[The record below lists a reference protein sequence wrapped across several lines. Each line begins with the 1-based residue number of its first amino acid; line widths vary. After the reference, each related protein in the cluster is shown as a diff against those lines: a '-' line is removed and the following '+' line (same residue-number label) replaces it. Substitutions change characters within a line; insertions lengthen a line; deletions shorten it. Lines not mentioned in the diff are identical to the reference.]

1 MSSEDRA
8 CMELQAWTLRSLL
21 EQLERQEAEDEASS
35 ISGEFL
41 RLKNQSTKY
50 RADKTF
56 PTKSA
61 ENQENI
67 KKNRYKDIV
76 PYDHSRVPLSLRT
89 SSHDGDYINASFIQ
103 GVGGPRAYIA
113 TQGPLPHTLVDFFRM
128 IWEFNIQVVVMAC
141 REFEMGKK
149 KCERYWPLP
158 EEPPFVCQAFSV
170 CCESEEHKGDYL
182 TRTLEVTFNSCSRTL
197 KQLHYVHWPD
207 HGIPDSIPPILE
219 MLAEMRF
226 YQPHD
231 DVPICIHCS
240 AGCGRTGV
248 LCAID
253 FTWTLLKNR
262 MIPSDFNIYN
272 LVHQMRTQRQ
282 SLVQTKEQYKLVYG
296 AIRLLFTRFLRQMEE
311 EQTDPAPPV
320 LQAKHG
326 PPEWMDDLREDE
338 EDAPQQHLSS
348 SSDGDDVIASPEWQ
362 QQHATHSHL
371 EAEASGLTVE
381 DPYFEAFEEVGRW
394 EGEVPLIHLEEQT
407 EQHCSSST
415 VSGDE
420 DDPPPLPERTPES
433 YLLAAPEGDAAPGP
447 LSLIVPPGEV
457 TAGGPPSPVPP
468 LPERTPESFVLAVDP
483 DQPQQ
488 ESVTPYVNL
497 DRLGLSSEW
506 SGTSS
511 PAAHRPERD
520 SWSRSKSLRTKA
532 PSHAPAL
539 RPILAPPLPPP
550 TQPESL
556 TPPLPEQTSF
566 ILQTENGEF
575 WNVKT
580 VCFWFGV
587 SRLVQVLQNSGRLSV
602 GRSRSLTP
610 RGTTRIRAGS
620 SWTSSSP
627 AAKPFEPKVPDLCP
641 RFSQQSTARVSGVQL
656 SSGSALPPHIPGP
669 IKAPFYPPAASAAS
683 ERSLSSSLNTV
694 AGDSTADRSEEKT
707 FSRSRSLRLFRSKNK
722 QKASGPA
729 AAQTPTRPFLS
740 SGFKLGFGIR
750 IGKPKG
756 PRNYPDSWF

>member
-566 ILQTENGEF
+566 ILQTENGAAEQRQVVRRPESLADPT
-575 WNVKT
+575 WNHQDQGRKLLDVVFTRSKT
-580 VCFWFGV
+580 
-587 SRLVQVLQNSGRLSV
+587 
-602 GRSRSLTP
+602 
-610 RGTTRIRAGS
+610 IRAKS
-620 SWTSSSP
+620 SRPVSQVQP
-627 AAKPFEPKVPDLCP
+627 AVNGE
-641 RFSQQSTARVSGVQL
+641 
-656 SSGSALPPHIPGP
+656 
-669 IKAPFYPPAASAAS
+669 AASAAS